1 MNEEFKEL
9 EQIAPAAPH
18 LTFDVEEKEETEIV
32 TAGTDIVAEAKHM
45 VEDAKSALSEEEL
58 AQVDDFS
65 RQIDITNSKAI
76 LNYGAGTQR
85 KMADFSEKAIGNV
98 RTKDMGEVGDM
109 ITSLVTE
116 LKNFDIDNEEKGLS
130 ALFKKSSNKL
140 TAMRAKYAKVEGNV
154 NAIAGELEK
163 HQITLLKDIDVL
175 DKMYELNLTYF
186 KELTMYI
193 LAGNKKLE
201 EVKTTQ
207 LAEMNRIAA
216 ETGLMEDAQRAKE
229 LSDQCERFEKKLY
242 DLEITRNIA
251 LQTAPQIRMVQA
263 SDQMMAEKI
272 QSTIVNTIP
281 LWKNQMVIAIG
292 VDHANQAAK
301 AEREVNDMTN
311 ALLKKNAD
319 TLKMATVAA
328 AKESERGIA
337 DIETLKYTN
346 AQLISTMDE
355 VMRIQKEGAEKRH
368 AAQAELV
375 NIENTLKEKLREAA
389 GNRP

>member
-18 LTFDVEEKEETEIV
+18 LTFDVEEKEEIEIV

-216 ETGLMEDAQRAKE
+216 KTGLMEDAQRAKE